1 MAANASLAG
10 LLAFVLTACGGG
22 GSTVLIGGSVAPGN
36 FLISGKVSGL
46 TAGEQ
51 VVIMNNG
58 ADPTTI
64 SSSGVF
70 TFTTPVVRDGT
81 YSITVASQPAGE
93 TCTVSG
99 ATGAGVTANVATVA
113 VTCSNSELTI
123 GGTVSGLAEGESFT
137 LLNNGAN
144 PTVVAANGAF
154 RFATPVAYDS
164 SYSITVGTAPTGQ
177 MCSVSGGSGAG
188 VTASISNVTV
198 ACSTRTYS
206 IGGTVSG
213 LTADEQVTLFNNE
226 ANATTITA
234 NGSFTFSTGVALDGS
249 YAVTVGTQPL
259 GEMCTVTGGSGAGV
273 TANVAAVSVACSVD
287 TFSIGGTV
295 SGLGEDLQVT
305 LLNNGANATTVTANG
320 AFQFST
326 SVAYGSSYAIT
337 VGTQP
342 TGQTCTVTG
351 GTGSSVTANITAT
364 VTCSASTFSVSG
376 SVTGLGGGL
385 QVTLLNNA
393 ANSTTLTASG
403 AFTFS
408 TKVAYGTNYAV
419 TVGTQPVGQTCT
431 VTGGSGND
439 VTANVTGV
447 SVACVDN
454 YTVSGTITGTGF
466 AMDAGSYVNLYNN
479 GTFVQSYNADGSYTF
494 VTVASG
500 GSYALTLG
508 PPLYPGHYG
517 VNVGCSASGA
527 TAGSNVTANVTGIA
541 IVCVPY

>member
-1 MAANASLAG
+1 
-10 LLAFVLTACGGG
+10 
-22 GSTVLIGGSVAPGN
+22 
-36 FLISGKVSGL
+36 
-46 TAGEQ
+46 
-51 VVIMNNG
+51 
-58 ADPTTI
+58 
-64 SSSGVF
+64 
-70 TFTTPVVRDGT
+70 
-81 YSITVASQPAGE
+81 
-93 TCTVSG
+93 
-99 ATGAGVTANVATVA
+99 VTADVATVA
-113 VTCSNSELTI
+113 VTCSSSVLSI
-123 GGTVSGLAEGESFT
+123 GGTISGLAAGESFT
-137 LLNNGAN
+137 LLNNDAD
-144 PTVVAANGAF
+144 PTVVSANGAF
-154 RFATPVAYDS
+154 KFTTPLAYDG
-164 SYSITVGTAPTGQ
+164 SYAITVGTEPTGQ

-188 VTASISNVTV
+188 VTASITN
-198 ACSTRTYS
+198 
-206 IGGTVSG
+206 
-213 LTADEQVTLFNNE
+213 
-226 ANATTITA
+226 
-234 NGSFTFSTGVALDGS
+234 
-249 YAVTVGTQPL
+249 
-259 GEMCTVTGGSGAGV
+259 
-273 TANVAAVSVACSVD
+273 VSVTCSVD
-287 TFSIGGTV
+287 SVTIGGSV
-295 SGLGEDLQVT
+295 SGLGEGLQVT